1 MRDHTAIAR
10 QIYADL
16 RQSATHS
23 LPTEQARERYDLWGE
38 EFDAVIAASNGYL
51 RRVSPGLLV
60 LAKSEK
66 PRESV

>member
-1 MRDHTAIAR
+1 MNPTETAR
-10 QIYADL
+10 KIYADL

-51 RRVSPGLLV
+51 HISRWGLLT
-60 LAKSEK
+60 A
-66 PRESV
+66 REPTP